1 MASKYFSRFVVLFL
15 ILAASLSGFAQTQ
28 PLSFASY
35 AYGLEDP
42 KAAFSIGIFN
52 PAGSGKTIYL
62 KKYEVHIGFDATDT
76 TGYVIIGT
84 SFGTTLPQGGTCT
97 GYKIM
102 NLDLT
107 DPGEQV
113 ASGSTALSVARLIGQ
128 PCTGGTITTTNL
140 GTNTETTILNH
151 AQTSYV
157 VDLSSS
163 PYAIPPGKAFVV
175 YVGNNFLGG
184 ISAGFKWDEK

>member
-1 MASKYFSRFVVLFL
+1 MAKKFYLFL
-15 ILAASLSGFAQTQ
+15 FLALAAVSGFAQTQ

-62 KKYEVHIGFDATDT
+62 KKYEVHVGFDTTDT
-76 TGYVIIGT
+76 TGYVVIGT
-84 SFGTTLPQGGTCT
+84 SFGNTLPQGGTCT
-97 GYKIM
+97 NYKIM

-113 ASGSTALSVARLIGQ
+113 AYGATSLSIARLIGQ
-128 PCTGGTITTTNL
+128 PCAGGTITTTNL

-151 AQTSYV
+151 SHTDYV
-157 VDLSSS
+157 VDLSTA
-163 PYAIPPGKAFVV
+163 PYAIPPGKGFVV
-175 YVGNNFLGG
+175 YVGNNFSGG